1 MMNLNQLGGK
11 NGLMGG
17 TPLFFSSILGS
28 NHESNKQKEMLWSNQ
43 PDLRFPKMDNREVS
57 LYSSGKIYLY
67 TIPGEGKSGKNI
79 KNNEIICLSYALQIY
94 VDLSPT

>member
-1 MMNLNQLGGK
+1 MNLSQLGEK

-28 NHESNKQKEMLWSNQ
+28 NNESNKQKEMLWSNQ

-67 TIPGEGKSGKNI
+67 TVPGEENQ
-79 KNNEIICLSYALQIY
+79 ER
-94 VDLSPT
+94 T